1 MDLTT
6 IDLSEQPDAKI
17 GDPVVLWGQGLPIEE
32 VADAAGTIGYDLV
45 CGMTRRVRFVEAD

>member
-6 IDLSEQPDAKI
+6 IDISDQRDAKI

-32 VADAAGTIGYDLV
+32 VALAASTIGYDLV
-45 CGMTRRVRFVEAD
+45 CGMTRRVRFVEED